1 MLLKV
6 KDERDAISVTYHTED
21 SKISASTREFL
32 KPLNSDEKGAVII
45 WQNDMHQTFQVDAQL
60 LRSQQCFS

>member
-1 MLLKV
+1 M

-45 WQNDMHQTFQVDAQL
+45 WQNDMHQTFQV
-60 LRSQQCFS
+60 